1 MKISYSK
8 QSILLTISIFFIT
21 YYLFQIYWIKPDVVN
36 NNIYVQEGFNQRFLI
51 KIVGVFLLYFT
62 LMRFFSFR
70 AFLYNLTIKIPLLY
84 YMATVIFISPLI
96 LQENYQHDPAHL
108 MANNLII
115 FAPLL
120 FINFDG
126 EKGDVLFTKLIKIT
140 VWLICI
146 QLLLDLLIK
155 FLEFQYVNTIIGG
168 MGNANTFGLHLIIA
182 ALGLR
187 IIYRQYLL
195 STIVLIFT
203 FGTGS
208 LICILV
214 SILLLI
220 QNIIIFF
227 FYKPKSFFFIFL
239 FVLLILL
246 FFKDNLI
253 FFLTSGF
260 FSVHGYLKF
269 NELFKYDIKELLAV
283 KGRLDWTA
291 YGLKLMEENPLSI
304 IFGHPNFLPFFTG
317 DGFYLTLLVTLG
329 FPIFLYFVIS
339 HIYLV
344 YRGINIKTPLYKFA
358 TYTLIIYMIFF
369 STNRILDYW
378 PSGLMYLLVFTYLAA
393 KVKNVKKFNKKK
405 INE

>member
-1 MKISYSK
+1 MKIFYNK
-8 QSILLTISIFFIT
+8 QSILLTISFFLIT
-21 YYLFQIYWIKPDVVN
+21 SYLFQIYWITPKVVN
-36 NNIYVQEGFNQRFLI
+36 NNLYIQEGFSQRLLI
-51 KIVGVFLLYFT
+51 KIFGVFLLYFA
-62 LMRFFSFR
+62 LMRFFSIR
-70 AFLYNLTIKIPLLY
+70 IFLYNFAIKIPLLY
-84 YMATVIFISPLI
+84 YMATVIFITPLI
-96 LQENYQHDPAHL
+96 LLKNYESDQVYL
-108 MANNLII
+108 MANNLVI

-120 FINFDG
+120 FINFYG
-126 EKGDVLFTKLIKIT
+126 EKGDELFTKLIKIT
-140 VWLICI
+140 VWLVCI

-155 FLEFQYVNTIIGG
+155 YFGFQHVSTIIGG

-195 STIVLIFT
+195 STIILIST

-214 SILLLI
+214 SILLLM
-220 QNIIIFF
+220 QNIIILF
-227 FYKPKSFFFIFL
+227 FYKPKFFFFIFL
-239 FVLLILL
+239 FTFLFLF
-246 FFKDNLI
+246 FFKDN
-253 FFLTSGF
+253 FFLFANNF
-260 FSVHGYLKF
+260 FSMHGYLKLTEF
-269 NELFKYDIKELLAV
+269 FSNDLNELLAV
-283 KGRLDWTA
+283 KGRLDWIV

-317 DGFYLTLLVTLG
+317 DVFYLSLLVTLG
-329 FPIFLYFVIS
+329 LPIFLYFIIS

-378 PSGLMYLLVFTYLAA
+378 PSGLMYLLVFTYLSA

-405 INE
+405 